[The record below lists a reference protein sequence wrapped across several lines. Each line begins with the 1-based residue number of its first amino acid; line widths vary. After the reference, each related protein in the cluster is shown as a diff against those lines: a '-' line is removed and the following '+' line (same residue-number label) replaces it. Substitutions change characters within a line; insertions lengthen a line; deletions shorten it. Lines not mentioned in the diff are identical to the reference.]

1 MPISIPHSFTSGAIA
16 EATEVNA
23 NFNAFKTYVD
33 DISTGTNIDS
43 SAITN
48 AKLATN
54 AVTTTRIADGTVTY
68 TKLDSVTVLSALAEN
83 DQIVLSGQVFG

>member
-1 MPISIPHSFTSGAIA
+1 MAITIPHSFVSGAIA
-16 EATEVNA
+16 EASEANA
-23 NFNAFKTYVD
+23 NFNAVKAYVD
-33 DISTGTNIDS
+33 GLSDGTNIDS

-54 AVTTTRIADGTVTY
+54 AVTTTRIADGTITY
-68 TKLDSVTVLSALAEN
+68 VKLDSVTVLPALAEN

>member
-1 MPISIPHSFTSGAIA
+1 MAITIPHSFTSGAIA
-16 EATEVNA
+16 EATEMNA
-23 NFNAFKTYVD
+23 NFNAVKAYVD
-33 DISTGTNIDS
+33 DISDGTNIDS

-54 AVTTTRIADGTVTY
+54 AVSTTKIADGSVKY
-68 TKLDSVTVLSALAEN
+68 AKLDATTVLAGLAEN

>member
-1 MPISIPHSFTSGAIA
+1 MAISIPHSFVSGAIA
-16 EATEVNA
+16 EASEANA
-23 NFNAFKTYVD
+23 NFNAVKAYVD
-33 DISTGTNIDS
+33 GLSDGTNINS

-54 AVTTTRIADGTVTY
+54 AVTTTKISDGIVTY
-68 TKLDSVTVLSALAEN
+68 SKLDSVTVLPALAQN